1 MTLED
6 REVRLQAFLDLQ
18 EKAKASVYMASDS
31 LANFRQ
37 LLRDTGLGL
46 KFRVPFILERLEKLG
61 LDFKPTKKMKA
72 IDNPFLDRLV
82 RYTTTHALR
91 DMKYRARIRVPNSYL
106 LVGVAD
112 EGQAY
117 IQEGLDAE
125 SVLTLEQGQIFGEQ
139 VPDNTPT

>member
-37 LLRDTGLGL
+37 LLRDTGLGA
-46 KFRVPFILERLEKLG
+46 KFRLPFILEQLEKLG
-61 LDFKPTKKMKA
+61 LDFKATKKTKA

-117 IQEGLDAE
+117 IQEGLDPE

-139 VPDNTPT
+139 VSDDTPT